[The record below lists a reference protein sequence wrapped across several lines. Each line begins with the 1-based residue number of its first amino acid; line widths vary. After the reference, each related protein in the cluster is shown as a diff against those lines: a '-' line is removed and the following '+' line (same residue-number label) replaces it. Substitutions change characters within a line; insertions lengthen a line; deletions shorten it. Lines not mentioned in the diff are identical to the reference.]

1 MIKIS
6 DLFTKAVLVT
16 VVLALGL
23 AAFPLSGVA
32 AAGLEAPATP
42 PTTPVA
48 ASKPDYP
55 RLERLW
61 KLEQARYQR
70 EENLLSK
77 TDGFI
82 ARIQTLLDKASQ
94 KGWDVSAVQAAL
106 DAFAGAIPA
115 AQAAHV
121 PGEAIIRTHSGFNA
135 NGEVT
140 NREKAVET
148 VKALAQVLKDTRAAM
163 NGTVRALWQAIR
175 EFKQQHPRTGTVT
188 P

>member
-6 DLFTKAVLVT
+6 ALLTKVVLVT

-32 AAGLEAPATP
+32 AAGIKEPANP
-42 PTTPVA
+42 PA
-48 ASKPDYP
+48 AQPKPDYP

-61 KLEQARYQR
+61 QREQALYER
-70 EENLLSK
+70 EGNLLAK
-77 TDGFI
+77 ADGFI
-82 ARIQTLLDKASQ
+82 AKVQTLLDRASQ

-106 DAFAGAIPA
+106 EAFSSAIPA
-115 AQAAHV
+115 AEAAHA

-140 NREKAVET
+140 DPEKAVTT
-148 VKALAQVLKDTRAAM
+148 VKALAQVLKDTRIAM
-163 NGTVRALWQAIR
+163 NGTGKALWQAIR
-175 EFKQQHPRTGTVT
+175 DLRQTHRAPGTVT